1 MFRLLAQLTALTLL
15 ISTALPAFSDP
26 LPPAVQAFVD
36 SFDQEPSVDK
46 TEVKTLM
53 KQARFRQDILDRM
66 QSRAEKKSWYQ
77 YRPIFIR
84 PERIQLGIAF
94 WASYRDLLTKAE
106 KEFGVDASIIVAI
119 LGVETYYG
127 SRSGDTRVLDALYT
141 LGFHYPKRAEFFRS
155 ELKHFI
161 LLSKSAGFD
170 PTQVTGSYAG
180 AMGAPQFISSS
191 YRNFAIDFD
200 KDGRID
206 LWNSPA
212 DIIGSVANYFAK
224 NQWHKGEKV
233 AIKVAG
239 IDPKKHRPLFFS
251 ENGRLLK
258 EVIRPKDKPNHQ
270 LATLLQT
277 GIRPLEKIP
286 DQALVYLMPFE
297 VSRDH
302 YDFWLGFHNF
312 YVISRYNRSPL
323 YAMAVFQLSQE
334 IQQRLPHAKL

>member
-1 MFRLLAQLTALTLL
+1 MPQLIFKLLLSSFLFTA
-15 ISTALPAFSDP
+15 ALSGFAEP
-26 LPPAVQAFVD
+26 LPPAVEDFIE
-36 SFDQEPSVDK
+36 SFDQEPDIDK
-46 TEVKTLM
+46 ADVKTLM
-53 KQARFRQDILDRM
+53 EKAQYRQDILDRM
-66 QSRAEKKSWYQ
+66 QGRAEKKSWYQ
-77 YRPIFIR
+77 YRPIFIK

-94 WASYRDLLTKAE
+94 WATYKDLLEKAE
-106 KEFGVDASIIVAI
+106 KDFGVDAAIIVAI

-127 SRSGDTRVLDALYT
+127 KRSGDIPVLDALYT
-141 LGFHYPKRAEFFRS
+141 LGFHHPKRAKFFRS

-180 AMGAPQFISSS
+180 AMGASQFISSS
-191 YRNFAIDFD
+191 YRHYAIDYD

-224 NQWHKGEKV
+224 HHWIKGESV

-239 IDPKKHRPLFFS
+239 VDPKKHRALFFS
-251 ENGRLLK
+251 DQDRLLK
-258 EVIRPKDKPNHQ
+258 EVVKPKDKPNQ
-270 LATLLQT
+270 PLTKVLEA

-286 DQALVYLMPFE
+286 DQALAYLMPFE
-297 VSRDH
+297 VSKHH

-312 YVISRYNRSPL
+312 YVITRYNRSPL

-334 IQQRLPHAKL
+334 IEQRRPHE